1 MVIHGQDGLCADCRH
16 LLRGW
21 LHPGYTSPHD
31 SPRATV
37 SFTVVGQEG
46 RAAPSA

>member
-1 MVIHGQDGLCADCRH
+1 MVIHGQDGLCADCRG
-16 LLRGW
+16 LCVAGVT
-21 LHPGYTSPHD
+21 PGYMSPHD

-46 RAAPSA
+46 RAALSA

>member
-1 MVIHGQDGLCADCRH
+1 MVIHGQDGLCADCRG
-16 LLRGW
+16 LCVARVTR
-21 LHPGYTSPHD
+21 LHVAPHD

-46 RAAPSA
+46 RAALSA